1 MVFVQERNFYLPNYK
16 WIWWLTLNLWLNE
29 WHVIPS
35 LRLQQQCTSSYF
47 LDFGIIVL
55 HISLYKCAKHVWT
68 QFVSYNCHTLISSGD
83 LCLMTCDLS
92 LVLVRCLASIIRQFV
107 KFQDMPKNQKN
118 IDAQSVSFRDTPEIK
133 WKHRCIIKGGSVTF
147 RKSIRGWLCNPQGSV
162 TLRKENK
169 YRYEIRKF
177 P

>member
-1 MVFVQERNFYLPNYK
+1 MQ
-16 WIWWLTLNLWLNE
+16 
-29 WHVIPS
+29 
-35 LRLQQQCTSSYF
+35 RLTSSSAPF
-47 LDFGIIVL
+47 VPSGTTSHL
-55 HISLYKCAKHVWT
+55 HVEILWSPATLVKSRGTKL
-68 QFVSYNCHTLISSGD
+68 VSYLYFPFISNKRQVKRGNCHTLISSGD

-92 LVLVRCLASIIRQFV
+92 LVLVRCLAPIIRQFV

-133 WKHRCIIKGGSVTF
+133 WKHRCIIKWGSVTF
-147 RKSIRGWLCNPQGSV
+147 RKSKRGWLCNPQGSV